1 VSLTCLGAD
10 SGQKTR
16 FFLQEGSSYRFTRR
30 QWKVNAKMEIQYKF
44 AMNIFGNNA
53 MLCYY
58 NFIRYIRHCIESC
71 IDCYLKNNHTKNEAE
86 EG

>member
-1 VSLTCLGAD
+1 
-10 SGQKTR
+10 
-16 FFLQEGSSYRFTRR
+16 
-30 QWKVNAKMEIQYKF
+30 MEIQYKF